1 MNALDLALAL
11 GMALSDPSLMTP
23 PITKEQE
30 TIVAKLANEDY
41 YVREKAS
48 ADLEKMDFAAMR
60 VIRKALNHEDP
71 EVRQRAERLFGKFC
85 VCTNSKNEIPGIHG
99 LYKLESFK
107 LSTGKTVELYDEIA
121 YSYYVSVGGDS
132 SEYHHASDIHN
143 QFTRLATA
151 KYVRDLRNQG
161 YTRQEV
167 TEILDKITEESAG
180 EGMGEAGYKKFR
192 EMQGLQEYDHS
203 GP

>member
-30 TIVAKLANEDY
+30 AVIAKLADEDY

-48 ADLEKMDFAAMR
+48 ATLEKMDFAAMR
-60 VIRKALNHEDP
+60 AIRKALNHEDP
-71 EVRQRAERLFGKFC
+71 EVRQRAERLIGKFYA
-85 VCTNSKNEIPGIHG
+85 CTNSKNEMPGIHG

-107 LSTGKTVELYDEIA
+107 LSTGRTVELYDSITLDY
-121 YSYYVSVGGDS
+121 YSSVGGES
-132 SEYHHASDIHN
+132 SDYEQNTNIHN

-151 KYVRDLRNQG
+151 RYVRDLRNQG
-161 YTRQEV
+161 FTRQEV

-192 EMQGLQEYDHS
+192 EMQGLPEYEHG